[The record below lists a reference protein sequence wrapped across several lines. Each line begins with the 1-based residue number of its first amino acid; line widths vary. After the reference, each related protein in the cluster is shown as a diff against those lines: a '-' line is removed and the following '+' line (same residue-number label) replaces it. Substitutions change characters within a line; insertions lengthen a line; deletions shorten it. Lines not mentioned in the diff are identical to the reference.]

1 MENHIRPRR
10 KGDCVSKNNL
20 CRVICFQKVFA
31 CFIRPLIF
39 LTIAKFTSYL
49 ISFVDHY
56 GRRPNII
63 LHSMRIILT
72 CSFLF
77 QLYRA
82 HEHGRCQS
90 DRGNEKEFHNCDTSC
105 QPVNNVKQKCKILIS
120 LSRTSRV
127 LTSVTGKGKACRTL
141 VINCRLLKDDQ
152 VNSRWLC
159 AYITVVIF
167 IST

>member
-31 CFIRPLIF
+31 CFIHPLVF

-72 CSFLF
+72 CSFF
-77 QLYRA
+77 FSYIERMNM
-82 HEHGRCQS
+82 E
-90 DRGNEKEFHNCDTSC
+90 D
-105 QPVNNVKQKCKILIS
+105 VNLTEEMKRNFIIVTLAANRLTMLNRNVKFLF
-120 LSRTSRV
+120 LFHAHRE
-127 LTSVTGKGKACRTL
+127 
-141 VINCRLLKDDQ
+141 
-152 VNSRWLC
+152 
-159 AYITVVIF
+159 Y
-167 IST
+167 